1 MSEFRFFK
9 IKMKV
14 TSVNVRQELHGED
27 HRLAMD
33 IGLEFNQSNRSLDK
47 LDPLLLQTFF
57 WNNGQGQL
65 DGVEK
70 VSDYPNLRFEYL
82 GMPIKWIEEF
92 TEGQF
97 RIHHGDGASDIV
109 MRDADINNIRITVK
123 EGGTTVYNVRIQCHP
138 DEEDVARVCTVLQ
151 SEVTGTIDSDPDE
164 DADEDDEDREPASDA
179 RQPDLL
185 EKPAKVTNL
194 RKRKGNE
201 PVPDAQ
207 VDQIAGAMAAS
218 E

>member
-9 IKMKV
+9 IKMKI

-27 HRLAMD
+27 HELAMD

-70 VSDYPNLRFEYL
+70 VSDYPNLRFEHL
-82 GMPIKWIEEF
+82 AMPIKWLEEF
-92 TEGQF
+92 TEGEF
-97 RIHHGDGASDIV
+97 RIHHGDDDNDIIV
-109 MRDADINNIRITVK
+109 RDADINNIRFSVK

-151 SEVTGTIDSDPDE
+151 SEVTGTIDSDPD
-164 DADEDDEDREPASDA
+164 DSDEET
-179 RQPDLL
+179 RQPEENSKQPGLPL

-194 RKRKGNE
+194 RKRKAGDT
-201 PVPDAQ
+201 VPDEQ
-207 VDQIAGAMAAS
+207 VNQIAGAMTAS